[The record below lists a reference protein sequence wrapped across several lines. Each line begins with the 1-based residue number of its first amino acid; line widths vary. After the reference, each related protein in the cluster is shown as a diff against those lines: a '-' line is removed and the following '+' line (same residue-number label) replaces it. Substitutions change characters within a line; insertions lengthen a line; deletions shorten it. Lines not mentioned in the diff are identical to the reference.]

1 MPSVSKP
8 VRTRFAPSPTGYLH
22 IGGART
28 ALFSWAY
35 ARRHGGQFILRIE
48 DTDVA
53 RSTPEAVQAI
63 VDGMQWLGLNHDEG
77 PFYQMQRM
85 DRYKVVIQEMLAAG
99 TAYYCYTSRE
109 ELDALRAEQEA
120 KKEKPR
126 YDGRWRPEAGKSLPT
141 PPAGIP
147 PVVRFKN
154 PQTGVVAWDDQVKGR
169 IEFANTE
176 LDDLIIA
183 RADGTPTY
191 NFCVCVDDWD
201 MGITH
206 VIRGDDHVNNTPRQI
221 NILQALG
228 ADIPQY
234 AHLSMILGDDGTKLS
249 KRHGAVSVMQ
259 YDEDGFLTEAVINYL
274 ARLGWSHG
282 DDEVFSRAQ
291 FVEWFDLDHI
301 TASAAQFNTEKLLWL
316 NQHYMKQLP
325 AAELAAK
332 VQARLAARNI
342 DTTKGPNLENAVT
355 LYVDRCNTLNV
366 LADALEGFYLDIP
379 PAAELLAQHLT
390 EDTRPALA
398 DFADGIA
405 TVAWE
410 APAISALIKE
420 TVAKHGLK
428 MPKLAMPLRVI
439 LTGQA
444 QTPSVD
450 ALITLIGREKV
461 LAKMAAQNL
470 RQKT

>member
-1 MPSVSKP
+1 MKP

-53 RSTPEAVQAI
+53 RSTPAAVQAI
-63 VDGMQWLGLNHDEG
+63 LDGMAWLELNHDEG

-85 DRYKVVIQEMLAAG
+85 DRYKAVIQEMLAAG
-99 TAYYCYTSRE
+99 TAYHCYTSKE

-120 KKEKPR
+120 RKEKPR
-126 YDGRWRPEAGKSLPT
+126 YDGRWRPEDGKILPP
-141 PPAGIP
+141 PPAGVD

-154 PQTGVVAWDDQVKGR
+154 PKTGVVAWEDQVKGR
-169 IEFANTE
+169 IEFANSE

-228 ADIPQY
+228 AELPTY

-259 YDEDGFLTEAVINYL
+259 YDEDGFLPEAVINYL

-282 DDEVFSRAQ
+282 DDEIFSRQQ

-301 TASAAQFNTEKLLWL
+301 TASAAQFNTEKLRWL
-316 NQHYMKQLP
+316 NQHYMKQMP
-325 AAELAAK
+325 VAELAAK
-332 VQARLAARNI
+332 IQARLENKGLNI
-342 DTTKGPNLENAVT
+342 ANGPNLEKAVA
-355 LYVDRCNTLNV
+355 LYVDRSNTV
-366 LADALEGFYLDIP
+366 TALADAIAVFYAPITPDP
-379 PAAELLAQHLT
+379 ELLQQQLSDEA
-390 EDTRPALA
+390 RPALA
-398 DFADGIA
+398 DLAAGLQDI
-405 TVAWE
+405 TWE
-410 APAISALIKE
+410 VTAISALIKE
-420 TVAKHGLK
+420 TIKKHGLK
-428 MPKLAMPLRVI
+428 MPKLAMPLRVV
-439 LTGQA
+439 LTGQT

-450 ALITLIGREKV
+450 ALVELLGRDAV
-461 LAKMAAQNL
+461 LAALKNIS
-470 RQKT
+470 

>member
-1 MPSVSKP
+1 MSL
-8 VRTRFAPSPTGYLH
+8 VRTRFAPSPTGFLH

-35 ARRHGGQFILRIE
+35 ARRHGGRFILRIE

-63 VDGMQWLGLNHDEG
+63 LDGMEWLGLAHDEG

-85 DRYKVVIQEMLAAG
+85 DRYKAVIQQMLEAG
-99 TAYYCYTSRE
+99 TAYRCYTTRE

-120 KKEKPR
+120 RKEKPR
-126 YDGRWRPEAGKSLPT
+126 YDGRWRPEIEKTLP
-141 PPAGIP
+141 PIPVGVP
-147 PVVRFKN
+147 PVVRFRN
-154 PQTGVVAWDDQVKGR
+154 PREGVVAWDDQVKGH
-169 IEFANTE
+169 IEFANAE

-191 NFCVCVDDWD
+191 NFCVVVDDWD

-221 NILQALG
+221 NILRALG
-228 ADIPQY
+228 ADVPQY

-259 YDEDGFLTEAVINYL
+259 YDDEGYLPEAVINYL

-282 DDEVFSRAQ
+282 DDEIFSRDQ
-291 FVEWFDLDHI
+291 LIEWFDLDHI

-316 NQHYMKQLP
+316 NQHYMKLTP
-325 AAELAAK
+325 AAELANKVEARLSARGIDLAK
-332 VQARLAARNI
+332 GPDLVQAIA
-342 DTTKGPNLENAVT
+342 
-355 LYVDRCNTLNV
+355 LYLDRCNTLNV
-366 LADALEGFYLDIP
+366 LADAVEVFYVEVEPHAD
-379 PAAELLAQHLT
+379 LLAQHFS
-390 EDTRPALA
+390 EEVRPALA
-398 DFADGIA
+398 DFARSVA
-405 TVAWE
+405 EVAWN
-410 APAISALIKE
+410 APAINALIKE
-420 TVAKHGLK
+420 TVARHGLK

-450 ALITLIGREKV
+450 AVIALIGRDAVKQR
-461 LAKMAAQNL
+461 LAAFG
-470 RQKT
+470 